1 MVDGVFKSVCG
12 SCGLGF
18 MDNLFYK
25 QPSRTHWLFTL
36 RYLPYNIRSFIALS
50 TTLTL
55 SSYAGAQTST
65 GATATALVPPLK
77 SSSSLQ
83 EAIPADVLKNPT
95 TFVFGN
101 SITGRP
107 DIETKIEGDA
117 ELRRAGTV
125 IKADKIEY
133 NSLTDKAVA
142 TGKVKL
148 NRFGDVYQGTL
159 LDLKVDSFSGFF
171 IQPRIDLIKNEGHGE
186 GDRIDFI
193 DEKHSIITNASYSTC
208 KRHPGPDWMPDWI
221 LKAASM
227 SINTED
233 DIGQAQD
240 ATLSFKG
247 LSVPLPS
254 ISFPLSNKRKSGWLA
269 PTYATDNINGVEL
282 SAPYYFNI
290 APNRE
295 ATLFPSY
302 SYKRGLNLGGEFR
315 YLEDNYNG
323 QIRADVMPSDPLRD
337 KTRWGVAG
345 QQVMRYDTGLG
356 SVGLNLNVNRVSD
369 DNYWRDFPRATT
381 SLTQRLLATDAALTL
396 DKNDFSMGL
405 RLSKWQT
412 LQDMAAPI
420 IPPYDRLPQLTARYA
435 KSNVSGFDFSISGDY
450 TKFSSD
456 ALLTKQ
462 PNASRAMLVGQLS
475 RPWINPG
482 WFFTPKVQLHATQ
495 YQFDSPLT
503 NGLRDANRFLPTYS
517 VDSGLLFE
525 RNTNL
530 FGRAVTQ
537 TLEPRAFYVN
547 TPYKN
552 QSALPVYDSS
562 ANDFNFA
569 SAYIENPF
577 SGSDRIA
584 DNSLLTLGLT
594 SRFLDPANGAELAR
608 LAIAQR
614 VRFKNQL
621 VTLPGGT
628 AATDRFSDVLVGAS
642 VNVSP
647 SWSFDTT
654 QQYNSDTARLA
665 RSTIGAR
672 YSPSNYRVMNLAYRM
687 QKGSSE
693 QIDLGWQWPLNDLWG
708 DKGQDLGAGRGQGEG
723 RWYSVGRMNFS
734 LTDKKLVDSVVGF
747 EYDAGCWIGRV
758 VIENLARSD
767 ATSNKRALFQLE
779 LIGFSSLGA
788 SGTLST
794 LKNNIPRYQ
803 YLREQVTVP
812 SRFSTYD

>member
-1 MVDGVFKSVCG
+1 MVEFVCKSEASGWV
-12 SCGLGF
+12 LGF

-25 QPSRTHWLFTL
+25 QPGRTHWLFIL

-290 APNRE
+290 APNRD

>member
-1 MVDGVFKSVCG
+1 
-12 SCGLGF
+12 

-25 QPSRTHWLFTL
+25 QPSRARWLFIL
-36 RYLPYNIRSFIALS
+36 SYLPYNLRSFIALS

-55 SSYAGAQTST
+55 SGFVSAQI
-65 GATATALVPPLK
+65 LK
-77 SSSSLQ
+77 PSSSLQ
-83 EAIPADVLKNPT
+83 EAIPAEVLNNPT

-101 SITGRP
+101 SIIGRP
-107 DIETKIEGDA
+107 DVDTKIEGDA

-133 NSLTDKAVA
+133 NSLTDKAKA
-142 TGKVKL
+142 EGNVKL
-148 NRFGDVYQGTL
+148 NRFGDIYEGTM

-171 IQPRIDLIKNEGHGE
+171 SQPRFTLLKTDGKGE
-186 GDRIDFI
+186 GDRIEFI
-193 DEKHSIITNASYSTC
+193 DDKRAIIQNASYSTC
-208 KRHPGPDWMPDWI
+208 KRNPGPEWLPDWV

-233 DIGQAQD
+233 DVGQAQD

-247 LSVPLPS
+247 LTVPLPS
-254 ISFPLSNKRKSGWLA
+254 ISFPLSNKRKSGWLP
-269 PTYATDNINGVEL
+269 PTYATDNISGVEL
-282 SAPYYFNI
+282 SAPYYINI
-290 APNRE
+290 APNRD
-295 ATLFPSY
+295 ATIFPSY

-323 QIRADVMPSDPLRD
+323 QIRADIMPSDPLRD
-337 KTRWGVAG
+337 KTRWGAAG
-345 QQVMRYDTGLG
+345 QHAMRYDTSAG
-356 SVGLNLNVNRVSD
+356 SLGLNLNINRVSD

-381 SLTQRLLATDAALTL
+381 SLTQRLLASDAALTL
-396 DKNDFSMGL
+396 DKNDYSIGL
-405 RLSKWQT
+405 RVSKWQT
-412 LQDMAAPI
+412 LQDVAAPI
-420 IPPYDRLPQLTARYA
+420 IPPYDRLPQLTARYG
-435 KSNVSGFDFSISGDY
+435 KNNVSGFDFSISGDY

-462 PNASRAMLVGQLS
+462 PNASRTMVVAQLS
-475 RPWINPG
+475 RPWVNPG
-482 WFFTPKVQLHATQ
+482 WFFTPKLQLHATN
-495 YQFDSPLT
+495 YQFDAALS
-503 NGLRDANRFLPTYS
+503 NGSRQINRTLPTFS

-525 RNTNL
+525 RDTNF

-547 TPYKN
+547 TPYRD
-552 QSALPVYDSS
+552 QRMLPLYDTS
-562 ANDFNFA
+562 ANDFGFS
-569 SAYIENPF
+569 SAYLENPF

-594 SRFLDPANGAELAR
+594 SRFLDPVNGAELAR

-614 VRFKNQL
+614 VRFKDQL

-642 VNVSP
+642 VNVS
-647 SWSFDTT
+647 STWSFDTT
-654 QQYNSDTARLA
+654 QQYNSDTARIV

-672 YSPSNYRVMNLAYRM
+672 YSPSNYRVMNLAYRL

-693 QIDLGWQWPLNDLWG
+693 QIDLAWQWPLNDLWG
-708 DKGQDLGAGRGQGEG
+708 DKDQNSEAGRGLGEG

-734 LTDKKLVDSVVGF
+734 MTDKKLVDSVLGF
-747 EYDAGCWIGRV
+747 EYDAGCWLGRV

-767 ATSNKRALFQLE
+767 ATSNKRALFQIE
-779 LIGFSSLGA
+779 LIGFARLGA

-794 LKNNIPRYQ
+794 LKNSIPRYQ
-803 YLREQVTVP
+803 YLREQTTPP
-812 SRFSTYD
+812 SRLSNYD

>member
-1 MVDGVFKSVCG
+1 MRP
-12 SCGLGF
+12 LTY
-18 MDNLFYK
+18 NL
-25 QPSRTHWLFTL
+25 
-36 RYLPYNIRSFIALS
+36 RSFIALS

-55 SSYAGAQTST
+55 SGFVGAQI
-65 GATATALVPPLK
+65 LK
-77 SSSSLQ
+77 PSSSLQ
-83 EAIPADVLKNPT
+83 EAIPADVLNNPT

-107 DIETKIEGDA
+107 DVDTKIEGDA

-133 NSLTDKAVA
+133 NSLTDKARA
-142 TGKVKL
+142 EGKVKL
-148 NRFGDVYQGTL
+148 NRFGDVYEGTL

-171 IQPRIDLIKNEGHGE
+171 TQPRFTLLKNEGKGE
-186 GDRIDFI
+186 GDRIEFI
-193 DEKHSIITNASYSTC
+193 DEKHSIIQNASYSTC
-208 KRHPGPDWMPDWI
+208 KRNPGPEWLPDWV

-227 SINTED
+227 NINTED
-233 DIGQAQD
+233 DVGQAQD

-254 ISFPLSNKRKSGWLA
+254 ISFPLSNKRKSGWLP
-269 PTYATDNINGVEL
+269 PTYATDNISGVEL
-282 SAPYYFNI
+282 SAPYYINI
-290 APNRE
+290 APNRD
-295 ATLFPSY
+295 ATIFPSY

-337 KTRWGVAG
+337 KTRWGAAG
-345 QQVMRYDTGLG
+345 QHTMRYDTSAG
-356 SVGLNLNVNRVSD
+356 SLGLNLNINRVSD

-381 SLTQRLLATDAALTL
+381 SLTQRLLATDASLSL
-396 DKNDFSMGL
+396 DKDDYSIGL

-412 LQDMAAPI
+412 LQDVSAPI
-420 IPPYDRLPQLTARYA
+420 VPPYDRLPQLTARYG
-435 KSNVSGFDFSISGDY
+435 KTNVSGFDFSISSDY

-456 ALLTKQ
+456 ALLTQQ
-462 PNASRAMLVGQLS
+462 PNASRAMVVAQIS
-475 RPWINPG
+475 RPWVAPG
-482 WFFTPKVQLHATQ
+482 WFFTPKLQLHATK
-495 YQFDSPLT
+495 YQFDSPLS
-503 NGLRDANRFLPTYS
+503 NGLREVNRTLPTFS
-517 VDSGLLFE
+517 LDGGLLFE
-525 RNTNL
+525 RDTNL

-547 TPYKN
+547 TPYRN
-552 QSALPVYDSS
+552 QSALPLYDTS

-569 SAYIENPF
+569 SAYLENPF

-594 SRFLDPANGAELAR
+594 SRFLDPSNGAELAR
-608 LAIAQR
+608 FAIAQR
-614 VRFKNQL
+614 VRFKDQL
-621 VTLPGGT
+621 VTLPGVA
-628 AATDRFSDVLVGAS
+628 AATDRFSDVLLGAA

-647 SWSFDTT
+647 TWSFDTT
-654 QQYNSDTARLA
+654 QQYNSDTSRVV

-672 YSPSNYRVMNLAYRM
+672 YSPSNYRVFNIAYRL

-708 DKGQDLGAGRGQGEG
+708 DKGQDLGAGRGLGEG
-723 RWYSVGRMNFS
+723 RWYSVGRMNYS
-734 LTDKKLVDSVVGF
+734 MTDKKLVDSVFGF
-747 EYDAGCWIGRV
+747 EYDAGCWVGRV
-758 VIENLARSD
+758 VVENLARSD

-779 LIGFSSLGA
+779 LIGFARLGA

-803 YLREQVTVP
+803 YLREQVSSP
-812 SRFSTYD
+812 SRFSSYD

>member
-1 MVDGVFKSVCG
+1 MVECVCKSEASGWV
-12 SCGLGF
+12 LGF

-25 QPSRTHWLFTL
+25 QPGRLRWLFIL
-36 RYLPYNIRSFIALS
+36 RHLPYNIRSLIALS

-55 SSYAGAQTST
+55 SGYAGAQTSP
-65 GATATALVPPLK
+65 GASATAQVPTLK
-77 SSSSLQ
+77 SSSSLE

-101 SITGRP
+101 SISGRP

-125 IKADKIEY
+125 IRADKIEY
-133 NSLTDKAVA
+133 NSLTDKARA
-142 TGKVKL
+142 EGKVKL
-148 NRFGDVYQGTL
+148 NRLGDVYEGTL

-171 IQPRIDLIKNEGHGE
+171 LQPRINLLKNEGHGE

-208 KRHPGPDWMPDWI
+208 KRYPGPDWMPDWI

-233 DIGQAQD
+233 DVGQAQD
-240 ATLSFKG
+240 ASLTFKG

-290 APNRE
+290 APNRD
-295 ATLFPSY
+295 ATLYPSF
-302 SYKRGLNLGGEFR
+302 SYKRGLNVGGEFR
-315 YLEDNYNG
+315 YLENNYNG

-345 QQVMRYDTGLG
+345 QQVMSYDTDLGL
-356 SVGLNLNVNRVSD
+356 VGLNVNVNRVSD

-396 DKNDFSMGL
+396 DKNDFAMGL

-412 LQDMAAPI
+412 LQDIAAPI
-420 IPPYDRLPQLTARYA
+420 IPPYDRLPQLTARYG
-435 KSNVSGFDFSISGDY
+435 KNNLSGFDFSISGDY

-456 ALLTKQ
+456 ALLNKQ
-462 PNASRAMLVGQLS
+462 PNASRAMLAAQLS

-503 NGLRDANRFLPTYS
+503 NGLRDANRLLPTFS
-517 VDSGLLFE
+517 VDSGLMFE
-525 RNTNL
+525 RDTNF

-547 TPYKN
+547 TPFKN
-552 QSALPVYDSS
+552 QSALPVYDTS

-569 SAYIENPF
+569 SAYLENPF
-577 SGSDRIA
+577 SGGDRIA

-614 VRFKNQL
+614 VRFKDQL

-654 QQYNSDTARLA
+654 QQYNSDTARVA
-665 RSTIGAR
+665 RSTVGAR
-672 YSPSNYRVMNLAYRM
+672 YSPGNYRVMNLAYRM

-747 EYDAGCWIGRV
+747 EYDAGCWIGRM

-767 ATSNKRALFQLE
+767 AASNKRALFQLE
-779 LIGFSSLGA
+779 LIGFSRLGA